1 MGAEKIK
8 NFFGSAK
15 KKVMEVAENP
25 GEALSGALDKGRD
38 LAEKT
43 KAIVQENAGKDGIG
57 KAASAMREGV
67 EKVRNMTKE
76 KIGEEKMETAEGS
89 VKEGL
94 TKARETF
101 GEAGGKVFEKAKSL
115 FRKGKSD
122 AGYVLLEILAGL
134 FILAVAGYAVMGQRS
149 STSSTN
155 QSQIALTEAEALE
168 TEVQGMYPNGY
179 YVPSG
184 DISSQIVTQQ
194 ATPANMLNGGCSTGL
209 CGPFTGSSWTVIPNG
224 TTVTETLTPTTIQQ
238 CSSIIE
244 SAAGSGLFISING
257 LSINAAITPADA
269 QSACGSGSISFVF
282 GS

>member
-1 MGAEKIK
+1 MGTGKIK
-8 NFFGSAK
+8 DFLGSAK
-15 KKVMEVAENP
+15 KKVLEVTGSSDEI
-25 GEALSGALDKGRD
+25 LSEGIGKGRE
-38 LAEKT
+38 LMEKT
-43 KAIVQENAGKDGIG
+43 KDIARERIGEERIG
-57 KAASAMREGV
+57 KASAVLKEGV
-67 EKVRNMTKE
+67 DKIRNAAREKM
-76 KIGEEKMETAEGS
+76 GEENMNRVEGS

-94 TKARETF
+94 SKGREKF
-101 GEAGGKVFEKAKSL
+101 AESVGKILGKAKERI
-115 FRKGKSD
+115 RKGKGD

-168 TEVQGMYPNGY
+168 TEVQGMYPSGY

-184 DISSQIVTQQ
+184 DISSQIVNQQ
-194 ATPANMLNGGCSTGL
+194 STPANMLTGGCSTGL
-209 CGPFTGSSWTVIPNG
+209 CGPFTGSSWSVVPNG
-224 TTVTETLTPTTIQQ
+224 STVTETLNPAPLNQ

-257 LSINAAITPADA
+257 LSINSTITPAEA
-269 QSACGSGSISFVF
+269 QSACGSGSIAFVF

>member
-1 MGAEKIK
+1 MGVGSIK
-8 NFFGSAK
+8 DFFGSAK
-15 KKVMEVAENP
+15 KKFRDLTENP
-25 GEALSGALDKGRD
+25 GEALSSAIGKGRE

-43 KAIVQENAGKDGIG
+43 KTLARESVGEEGIV
-57 KAASAMREGV
+57 KAASVMKEGV
-67 EKVRNMTKE
+67 DKIRNMTKE
-76 KIGEEKMETAEGS
+76 KIGEEKMERMEGS

-94 TKARETF
+94 TKARESL
-101 GEAGGKVFEKAKSL
+101 GESGGKMFDKAKGL
-115 FRKGKSD
+115 FGKGKGD
-122 AGYVLLEILAGL
+122 TGYVLLEILAGL

-209 CGPFTGSSWTVIPNG
+209 CGPFTGSSWSVIPAG
-224 TTVTETLTPTTIQQ
+224 TTVTETLTPTTLQQ

-257 LSINAAITPADA
+257 LTINSAITPADA